1 MDQTVT
7 QAMVTNQAEIKPNQG
22 LERIALFDSNGDP
35 VDLASLVIQ
44 TADNTLMTGY
54 EIAEVAAAPEATDTV
69 NEAVGKIAKYG
80 ADLSAQ
86 VQAIDPPYDVAL
98 TGYVIDGTGGALA
111 ATDTILEAIAKLEK
125 RVADLEAAP

>member
-54 EIAEVAAAPEATDTV
+54 EIAGAYTAVAAADTV
-69 NEAVGKIAKYG
+69 NEAIGKVEYLATT
-80 ADLSAQ
+80 
-86 VQAIDPPYDVAL
+86 PYDVEM

-111 ATDTILEAIAKLEK
+111 ATDTLMEAIAKLEK
-125 RVADLEAAP
+125 RVADIEATP

>member
-7 QAMVTNQAEIKPNQG
+7 QAIVTDQAAIKSNQTVEQ
-22 LERIALFDSNGDP
+22 IALFDSDGNP

-54 EIAEVAAAPEATDTV
+54 AIAGAYTAVAPADTI
-69 NEAVGKIAKYG
+69 NEAVGKVEYLATT
-80 ADLSAQ
+80 
-86 VQAIDPPYDVAL
+86 PYDVVL

-111 ATDTILEAIAKLEK
+111 DTDTLMEAIAKLEK
-125 RVADLEAAP
+125 RVADLEAAS

>member
-7 QAMVTNQAEIKPNQG
+7 QAMVTDQTEIKPNQG
-22 LERIALFDSNGDP
+22 LERIALFDSDGNP

-54 EIAEVAAAPEATDTV
+54 VIAGAYTAVDPTDTI
-69 NEAVGKIAKYG
+69 NEAAGKLEKLATE
-80 ADLSAQ
+80 
-86 VQAIDPPYDVAL
+86 PYSVVL

-111 ATDTILEAIAKLEK
+111 DTDTIMQAIAKLEK
-125 RVADLEAAP
+125 RVYDLEHP